1 MNEHSCTVSELLELF
16 DQAVPDQEEGT
27 RYMRHLAFDQF
38 VSVCGDVS
46 MAEFSLGHCERYRAA
61 LLGGYTPDSPEA
73 FLRMNQHLAPRARA
87 GLVKGFLPV
96 TAASY
101 LKMIRRPF
109 RWWQVRQRTIFCD
122 FWSQLPAIKVAKKPV
137 KVYSD
142 GCLARLL
149 DSARQLQD
157 GGLTVAR
164 VLVEATAGLRRCEAQ
179 QLCESDVDWQAGT
192 ITIQPHEETATTWR
206 WAPKDRD
213 WRTVPL
219 VDQARDA
226 LLVYRKTLPP
236 EQPYLL
242 LSATRYA
249 YVMWLKSRG
258 KLTDRQ
264 RKCPDE
270 NWRLFRRCRDLA
282 GTHGLSQ
289 KHLRSTFATNCLRDG
304 VDLRSV
310 QELMGHSEIAMT
322 EKYLKPDVSAVE
334 KARTLGRARLLRLS
348 GGTQDSTRVG

>member
-1 MNEHSCTVSELLELF
+1 MNEHSLTVSELLDLF
-16 DQAVPDQEEGT
+16 DSAFPDQEEGT
-27 RYMRHLAFDQF
+27 RYVRHLAFDQF
-38 VSVCGDVS
+38 IAVCGDVS
-46 MAEFSLGHCERYRAA
+46 MDEFSLGHCERYRAA
-61 LLGGYTPDSPEA
+61 LLGGFSPDSPEA

-87 GLVKGFLPV
+87 GLVKGFAPV

-109 RWWQVRQRTIFCD
+109 RWWQVRQRAIFCD
-122 FWSQLPAIKVAKKPV
+122 FWSQLPPIKVVKKPV

-142 GCLARLL
+142 DRLTRLL
-149 DSARQLQD
+149 DSARQIKD

-179 QLCESDVDWQAGT
+179 QLCDSDVDWQGGT
-192 ITIQPHEETATTWR
+192 ITIQAHEETATTWR
-206 WAPKDRD
+206 WHPKDRD

-226 LLVYRKTLPP
+226 LLAYRKLLPP
-236 EQPYLL
+236 DQPYLL
-242 LSATRYA
+242 LTAERYA

-270 NWRLFRRCRDLA
+270 NWRLFRRCRELA
-282 GTHGLSQ
+282 GTQGLAQ

-304 VDLRSV
+304 LDLRSV
-310 QELMGHSEIAMT
+310 QKLMGHSDIATT
-322 EKYLKPDVSAVE
+322 ESYLSPDLGAVE
-334 KARTLGRARLLRLS
+334 KARQVGAARLLRLS
-348 GGTQDSTRVG
+348 GTQDSRNLVG